1 MSATSYDSSN
11 IQVLEGLEPVR
22 KRPGMY
28 IGSTDE
34 RGLHHLV
41 WEIVDNSIDE
51 AMAGH
56 AKNITVIMHADW
68 SVSVEDDGRGI
79 PVDLHA
85 KTGKSA
91 LETVMTVLHAGG
103 KFGGDESGYK
113 VSGGLHGV
121 GASVV
126 NALSTKMQVWVH
138 KDGKVYTQSYKIG
151 VPDGQVEPTGEKTN
165 KHGTIV
171 RFWPDASMFTTTTF
185 DYDTI
190 KVRLRQQAYLTKGIT
205 ITLLN
210 EFEDTKY
217 RFFFEGGIESYVHY
231 LNRAADPVADE
242 VFYVDK
248 QIEHVAV
255 EIALQYKKDDYNE
268 KTISFVNNVITPE
281 GGTHVVGFKMALTRT
296 INKYAREQEILKEK
310 DLNLTNEDVV
320 EGLTCIISVK
330 VPEPQFEGQTKGK
343 LGTPE
348 VKWITDRAMG
358 EAFYDFLAENPKAG
372 RQIIEK
378 CLLAARARAAAR
390 NARDTIIRKG
400 ALEGSGLPGKLADCS
415 SKDPTKCELYIV
427 EGDSAGG
434 SAKQGRNREFQAILP
449 LRGKILNT
457 EQARLDK
464 VFGNAEIKN
473 VIIGLGTSI
482 GESFD
487 YSRLRY
493 HRIVIM
499 TDADVD
505 GAHIRTLLLTFFFRY
520 FRPLI
525 DNGHIFIANPPLY
538 KLSKG
543 KQTWYVYSD
552 EQKEKVLAEEGVT
565 TEGIQRY
572 KGLGEMNPDQLWETT
587 MDPEQRKMFR
597 VSVEDAEKADEVF
610 RILMG
615 EEVPPRKHFIQSRAK
630 QVANLDI

>member
-1 MSATSYDSSN
+1 
-11 IQVLEGLEPVR
+11 
-22 KRPGMY
+22 
-28 IGSTDE
+28 
-34 RGLHHLV
+34 
-41 WEIVDNSIDE
+41 
-51 AMAGH
+51 
-56 AKNITVIMHADW
+56 
-68 SVSVEDDGRGI
+68 
-79 PVDLHA
+79 
-85 KTGKSA
+85 
-91 LETVMTVLHAGG
+91 
-103 KFGGDESGYK
+103 
-113 VSGGLHGV
+113 
-121 GASVV
+121 
-126 NALSTKMQVWVH
+126 
-138 KDGKVYTQSYKIG
+138 
-151 VPDGQVEPTGEKTN
+151 
-165 KHGTIV
+165 
-171 RFWPDASMFTTTTF
+171 
-185 DYDTI
+185 
-190 KVRLRQQAYLTKGIT
+190 
-205 ITLLN
+205 
-210 EFEDTKY
+210 
-217 RFFFEGGIESYVHY
+217 
-231 LNRAADPVADE
+231 
-242 VFYVDK
+242 
-248 QIEHVAV
+248 
-255 EIALQYKKDDYNE
+255 
-268 KTISFVNNVITPE
+268 
-281 GGTHVVGFKMALTRT
+281 
-296 INKYAREQEILKEK
+296 
-310 DLNLTNEDVV
+310 
-320 EGLTCIISVK
+320 
-330 VPEPQFEGQTKGK
+330 
-343 LGTPE
+343 
-348 VKWITDRAMG
+348 MG